1 MRRFAYHEPAA
12 LAEASALLHQYG
24 DSARPI
30 AGGQSLLVMM
40 RNQLVNPE
48 HLVDLKHIPGLDSIN
63 FDPRVGLTI
72 GAMTTIRAIETS
84 PVIAERYPLLREMA
98 RHVATVPV
106 RNLGTIGGNLAHA
119 EMGSDPPQTLIALGA
134 EIVVTGPAG
143 ERILSVEQLIKGYF
157 ETVLQPG
164 ELITAIR
171 LPPPAPRSGW
181 AYYKHR
187 IRAMDLAVVAVA
199 AVVTMNNG
207 ACGDVRIGLGGVAP
221 TPLRAGAAEAIVR
234 GGELD
239 ADSIARAAQAAAQA
253 ADPISDIHG
262 SAEYRRELVDVY
274 VRRALAQAAGR
285 ARAA

>member
-1 MRRFAYHEPAA
+1 MRRFAYHEPTS
-12 LAEASALLHQYG
+12 LAEAGALLRQYG

-48 HLVDLKHIPGLDSIN
+48 HLVDLKGIRGLDSIS
-63 FDPRVGLTI
+63 FDPQSGLTL

-84 PVIAERYPLLREMA
+84 PVIAEHYPLLHETA

-134 EIVVTGPAG
+134 EVIVAGPDG
-143 ERILSVEQLIKGYF
+143 ERAIGVERLITGYF
-157 ETVLQPG
+157 ETVLRPG
-164 ELITAIR
+164 EMIAAVR
-171 LPPPAPRSGW
+171 LPPPAAHSGW

-187 IRAMDLAVVAVA
+187 VRAMDLAVVAVA

-221 TPLRAGAAEAIVR
+221 TPLRASAAEDIIR

-239 ADSIARAAQAAAQA
+239 AGSIARAAETAAQTTA
-253 ADPISDIHG
+253 PISDIHG
-262 SAEYRRELVDVY
+262 SAEYRRELVGVY
-274 VRRALAQAAGR
+274 VRRALAQAAER

>member
-1 MRRFAYHEPAA
+1 MRRFVYHEPSSSTEAAA
-12 LAEASALLHQYG
+12 LLRQYG

-48 HLVDLKHIPGLDSIN
+48 HLVDLKGIHDLNNIS
-63 FDPRVGLTI
+63 FDPQSGLTI

-84 PVIAERYPLLREMA
+84 PLVAEHYPLLRETA

-134 EIVVTGPAG
+134 EIVVTGPDG
-143 ERILSVEQLIKGYF
+143 ERTLSVEQLIKGYF

-171 LPPPAPRSGW
+171 LLPPAPRSGW

-187 IRAMDLAVVAVA
+187 VRAMDLAVVAVA
-199 AVVTMNNG
+199 AIVTMNNG

-221 TPLRAGAAEAIVR
+221 TPLRASAAEHSIR

-239 ADSIARAAQAAAQA
+239 AGSIARAAQAAAQA
-253 ADPISDIHG
+253 TDPISDIHG
-262 SAEYRRELVDVY
+262 SADYRRELVGVY
-274 VRRALAQAAGR
+274 VRRALAQAAER